1 MKLYPS
7 VLARARARNM
17 KRALNVSKCAIVT
30 LGVPVPKN
38 WKDMNEAEQLEWAR
52 DRLRELAVSGSDS
65 KGGDG
70 PAVSAAAALA
80 RSLEASV
87 LANRPDPNKG
97 SSPTQPKSRAYL
109 EAVRAECEAELGEL
123 DKKAH

>member
-1 MKLYPS
+1 
-7 VLARARARNM
+7 
-17 KRALNVSKCAIVT
+17 
-30 LGVPVPKN
+30 
-38 WKDMNEAEQLEWAR
+38 MNEAEQLEWAR

-87 LANRPDPNKG
+87 LAQRPDPTKP
-97 SSPTQPKSRAYL
+97 SETRSRAYL
-109 EAVRAECEAELGEL
+109 EAVRAEADAELASL
-123 DKKAH
+123 DKKSH